1 MKKEVR
7 KCKKGGFD
15 SFVCRFCCLRK
26 LAPMGGQIWACLCQ
40 SSAVLVHS
48 YGISFSML
56 ARFAKCWGSGAL
68 LRLLVGVCWRWLL
81 CWRFCY
87 CYFTFFAVKTM
98 TDLGPTSIRL
108 YSVEAWLFCC
118 QSAAILGH
126 LPYHIGN
133 FHPLFTKHVV
143 GSVGDVGLLLR
154 FPCFSELVCRI
165 SYKHLEATCC
175 PDMPRP

>member
-1 MKKEVR
+1 
-7 KCKKGGFD
+7 
-15 SFVCRFCCLRK
+15 
-26 LAPMGGQIWACLCQ
+26 
-40 SSAVLVHS
+40 
-48 YGISFSML
+48 
-56 ARFAKCWGSGAL
+56 
-68 LRLLVGVCWRWLL
+68 
-81 CWRFCY
+81 
-87 CYFTFFAVKTM
+87 M